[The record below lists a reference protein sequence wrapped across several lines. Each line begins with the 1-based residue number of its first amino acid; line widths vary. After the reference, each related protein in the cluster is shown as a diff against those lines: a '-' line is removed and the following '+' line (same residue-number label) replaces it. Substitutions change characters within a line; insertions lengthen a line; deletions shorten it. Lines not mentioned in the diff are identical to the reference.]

1 MLGTGTS
8 MGVPSIG
15 CDCAVCRSTWC
26 ENKRLRTSAYVE
38 HAGGKFLIDCSTDF
52 RTQAL
57 AHNIRQVDAVLITHD
72 HADHVNGIDDLRAVN
87 FVQRRPIDIYARADV
102 VRTLDARYAYCFNP
116 PQRGGGV
123 PQIRLH
129 EIEEGRPFDLNGLP
143 VLPIGVKHGRLDI
156 LGFRLGGAFGYLTDC
171 SAVPQPSAKLLAG
184 LDALV
189 LDALRPRPH
198 STHFGLAQAVAFADR
213 IGVSQ
218 AWFTHMTCQLEHHT
232 TNASL
237 PPNRQLLYD
246 GQILE
251 ADERPLPDLA

>member
-1 MLGTGTS
+1 
-8 MGVPSIG
+8 MGVPMIG
-15 CDCAVCRSTWC
+15 CDCETCRSPLP

-57 AHNIRQVDAVLITHD
+57 RENIRRVDAVLITHD

-87 FVQRRPIDIYARADV
+87 FVQKRPIDIYARANV
-102 VRTLDARYAYCFNP
+102 MEMLDARYAYCFNP

-129 EIEEGRPFDLNGLP
+129 KARHGDPIDLAGLQA
-143 VLPIGVKHGRLDI
+143 LPLEVKHGKLDI
-156 LGFRLGGAFGYLTDC
+156 LGFRLGGAFAYVTDC
-171 SAVPQPSAKLLAG
+171 SHISDETARLLEG
-184 LDALV
+184 VEVLV
-189 LDALRPRPH
+189 LDALRPHPH
-198 STHFGLAQAVAFADR
+198 ETHFGLQQAVDFADR
-213 IGVSQ
+213 IGVKQ
-218 AWFTHMTCQLEHHT
+218 AWFTHMTCQLEHFA

-237 PPNRQLLYD
+237 PPNRQLLHD

-251 ADERPLPDLA
+251 VRETPLPPT